1 MLIYNLL
8 VENYIFC
15 YLHAGRARNIH
26 FLFYLDS
33 DTAISVSSEMVEQLE
48 LADEDVMFIAELI
61 DLLLMKLV
69 PKWKPCVRIDHVV
82 APNEIQIH
90 ETHQEVSQL
99 LKHGG
104 NLVQSQRNA
113 CEPGFTNSTSS
124 GGSIQPEQESNDKLE
139 EIRSHDNFGLQ
150 SATTTEDQCSEMSYV
165 SATSSEL
172 NDKNSSIDS
181 YMSAEMGYGLDRRV
195 RESPSEAEMGAS
207 PDHSSKVIDLES
219 SSSVTFP
226 AYTINYDQ
234 DGDEELRMEMET
246 IELQYQEAIRE
257 ISKRR
262 HEAIMETRRRRLSQK
277 KIESIC

>member
-1 MLIYNLL
+1 
-8 VENYIFC
+8 
-15 YLHAGRARNIH
+15 
-26 FLFYLDS
+26 
-33 DTAISVSSEMVEQLE
+33 MVEQLE

-69 PKWKPCVRIDHVV
+69 PKWKPCVHIDHLV
-82 APNEIQIH
+82 APNGIQTH
-90 ETHQEVSQL
+90 EAHQEVSQL
-99 LKHGG
+99 LKHDG
-104 NLVQSQRNA
+104 NLVQSHQNA
-113 CEPGFTNSTSS
+113 CEAGFTNSTCS
-124 GGSIQPEQESNDKLE
+124 GGSIQPVQETNDKLE

-150 SATTTEDQCSEMSYV
+150 SATTTEDRCSEISYV

-172 NDKNSSIDS
+172 NDKNSSVDS
-181 YMSAEMGYGLDRRV
+181 YTSAEMGYGLDRRV

-219 SSSVTFP
+219 SSLVTFP

-234 DGDEELRMEMET
+234 DGDEELRMEMEM

-277 KIESIC
+277 KIESVC